1 MYSRVKTCTLFGL
14 NGYEVD
20 VETDLSRSL
29 PKVSLVGLPDTAI
42 KESIERVKSAIN
54 NSAYDF
60 PNKKITINLA
70 PANLRKDGSQIDLA
84 IAVGILLSDG
94 LIEKSPD
101 DFVFLG
107 ELALDGK
114 IYPISG
120 ALPMIISMREKGFR
134 KFIVPYDNRRE
145 AALVRDVEIYPV
157 KNLKDVVEFLRGN
170 ISLERAVGQISNT
183 KVEYDNDFSDIKGQE
198 NLKRLLT
205 IAAASKANCLFIG
218 SPGSGKTMAAKRFPT
233 ILPQLDFEEA
243 IEVTKI
249 YSVAG
254 LLKENALISTPPF
267 RSPHHTASAVALIG
281 GGTYPRPGEISLAHK
296 GVLFLDELPEFSKNV
311 LEVLRQPMEAKI
323 INIARANGTVTFPS
337 DFQLIVAMNPC
348 PCGYSHSK
356 KHECTCS
363 AYQIQRYLSKISHPL
378 LDRIDLHM
386 EVSEVEYKEIS
397 TEKIPLS
404 SEQMR
409 DQVQNARDIQKE
421 RFKDKA
427 YSFNSQIPDKDL
439 KKYCKLDEQ
448 SKKLMEIAFNKYNMS
463 ARTYN
468 KILKISRT
476 IADMDN
482 SDQIKED
489 HLLESIQYRSID
501 SKFWGN

>member
-20 VETDLSRSL
+20 VETDLARSM

-42 KESIERVKSAIN
+42 KESIERVRSAIN
-54 NSAYDF
+54 NSGYEF
-60 PNKKITINLA
+60 PRKKITINLA

-84 IAVGILLSDG
+84 IAIGILLADG
-94 LIEKSPD
+94 IIEKSPD

-114 IYPISG
+114 IYPVTGIL
-120 ALPMIISMREKGFR
+120 AMIISMREKR
-134 KFIVPYDNRRE
+134 YRRFIVPYDNRKE
-145 AALVRDVEIYPV
+145 ASLVSDVEIYPV
-157 KNLKDVVEFLRGN
+157 KNFKDLVEFLKGN
-170 ISLERAVGQISNT
+170 LSLKRAVGDISESEVT
-183 KVEYDNDFSDIKGQE
+183 YDMDFSDIKGQD
-198 NLKRLLT
+198 NLKRILT

-254 LLKENALISTPPF
+254 LLKDNALISTPPF

-311 LEVLRQPMEAKI
+311 LEVLRQPMEAKV
-323 INIARANGTVTFPS
+323 INIARANGTVTFPC

-348 PCGYSHSK
+348 PCGYFHSK
-356 KHECTCS
+356 KHECTCLPF
-363 AYQIQRYLSKISHPL
+363 QIQRYLSKISHPL
-378 LDRIDLHM
+378 LDRIDLHL
-386 EVSEVEYKEIS
+386 EVSEVDYKEIS
-397 TEKIPLS
+397 TDKIS
-404 SEQMR
+404 KTSEEMR
-409 DQVQNARDIQKE
+409 KEVLNARDVQRE
-421 RFKDKA
+421 RFKGKP
-427 YSFNSQIPDKDL
+427 YKFNSEIPDKEL
-439 KKYCKLDEQ
+439 KKYCQLDENC
-448 SKKLMEIAFNKYNMS
+448 KRIMELSFKKYNMS

-468 KILKISRT
+468 KLLKIART
-476 IADMDN
+476 IADM
-482 SDQIKED
+482 SKSEKIKED
-489 HLLESIQYRSID
+489 HLLESIQYRVID